1 MSKSQPIRPTPLVH
15 RRAASRWR
23 QLAAH
28 RWRSRLDDL
37 WLVLGLG
44 LLLVLGSAWSYQQ
57 PLRYRLPI
65 EQRHGL
71 SVAGLGESE
80 QSTRGWQR
88 WTAPAAVVQLPGV
101 GRAAFQLDL
110 EFHNPVMDAPRTLTI
125 SDGEQPLAQLP
136 LRPDWQRVS
145 LTIPAQAL
153 AESSGDLLLVLR
165 TEPPFKAGDRELG
178 VALRTLQ
185 VQQLSPA
192 APPAAVQ
199 WSLALTLLLLA
210 APLRLLGAPPRWV
223 GLGVGAMLLAT
234 LLLLA
239 GSRIAVLLALPPLQ
253 QALILALLAQP
264 LLAWWVRAQPALVRR
279 WAIAVAAVALSVFV
293 VRLAGLQ
300 HPQFVPIDHVLRVH
314 QIQAIGRGGRAQV
327 QAELSRQYEWGQD
340 IAVPYSLLSYD
351 LFVPLVD
358 WLDRNQLLFAV
369 EATTVALDASMLLL
383 LWSIAR
389 RSGLSG
395 RASWWTAALCAVLPV
410 GYLYHHDGS
419 YPTIIGLWITVVALW
434 LLTQFAERPRWW
446 LLALGTVSVALS
458 ILMYVTHLAFVP
470 ALLGLAVLSAWLLGT
485 GEVRRRA
492 SEIALAT
499 GLGFGLALLGYYG
512 AAIPELVTRTIPRY
526 IELLG
531 QQGSVGRDA
540 SLLPGPLLGSTWQ
553 QLWGHYR
560 LIGIG
565 LALVGCGL
573 ALQRRERWTTHLVVA
588 YGIFLLLTATADL
601 RFGLWNKHMYF
612 ALPGVC
618 LATGPLLGAIGRRG
632 RAGTL
637 LTGALFA
644 LLVWTSVEAWLL
656 RVIPYIWSLE
666 TL

>member
-1 MSKSQPIRPTPLVH
+1 MSKPQPIRPTPLVDG
-15 RRAASRWR
+15 RVVSRWR
-23 QLAAH
+23 QLAMQT
-28 RWRSRLDDL
+28 WRGRLADL

-44 LLLVLGSAWSYQQ
+44 LLLLVGSVWSYRQ
-57 PLRYRLPI
+57 PLRYQLPI

-71 SVAGLGESE
+71 SVRGLGESE
-80 QSTRGWQR
+80 QSARGWLR
-88 WTAPAAVVQLPGV
+88 WTAPSAVVQLPGV
-101 GRAAFQLDL
+101 GRASLQLDL

-125 SDGEQPLAQLP
+125 SHGEQALAQLP

-153 AESSGDLLLVLR
+153 SESSGDLLLVLK
-165 TEPPFKAGDRELG
+165 TEPPFAAGDRELG

-185 VQQLSPA
+185 VRQLSPA
-192 APPAAVQ
+192 LPPGGVQ
-199 WSLALTLLLLA
+199 WSLALSVLVLTASLRELGVRPWWAGLLVGSLLLVTLLLLA
-210 APLRLLGAPPRWV
+210 W
-223 GLGVGAMLLAT
+223 
-234 LLLLA
+234 
-239 GSRIAVLLALPPLQ
+239 SRIAVLIALPTLQ
-253 QALILALLAQP
+253 NVQLLALLAAP
-264 LLAWWVRAQPALVRR
+264 VLWWWVRAQPAPVRR
-279 WAIAVAAVALSVFV
+279 WATAVAVAALSVFV

-314 QIQAIGRGGRAQV
+314 QIQAIARGGRAQV

-351 LFVPLVD
+351 LFVPLVE
-358 WLDRNQLLFAV
+358 WLDRNQLLFVV

-395 RASWWTAALCAVLPV
+395 RASWWTAGLCAVLPV

-419 YPTIIGLWITVVALW
+419 YPTIIGLWITVIALW

-446 LLALGTVSVALS
+446 LLALSAAAIALS

-470 ALLGLAVLSAWLLGT
+470 ALLGLAVLSAWLLGK
-485 GEVRRRA
+485 GEVRRRG
-492 SEIALAT
+492 SGIALAT
-499 GLGFGLALLGYYG
+499 ALGFGLALLGYYG

-560 LIGIG
+560 LIGAG

-573 ALQRRERWTTHLVVA
+573 ALLRRELWTTHLVVA

-618 LATGPLLGAIGRRG
+618 LAAGPLLGALARRG
-632 RAGTL
+632 WGGRL
-637 LTGALFA
+637 LTGVLFA
-644 LLVWTSVEAWLL
+644 FLVWTSVEAWLL

>member
-1 MSKSQPIRPTPLVH
+1 MSKSQPIRPTPLVG
-15 RRAASRWR
+15 APAVSRWR

-28 RWRSRLDDL
+28 GWRGRLADL

-44 LLLVLGSAWSYQQ
+44 LLLLLGSAWSYRQ
-57 PLRYRLPI
+57 PLSYRLPFD
-65 EQRHGL
+65 QSSG
-71 SVAGLGESE
+71 VYQDGLGEPE
-80 QSTRGWQR
+80 QGDSGWQR
-88 WTAPAAVVQLPGV
+88 WAAPYTLVRLPGI
-101 GRAAFQLDL
+101 GRAVQQLDL
-110 EFHNPVMDAPRTLTI
+110 ELHNPVVDTPRTLRI
-125 SDGEQPLAQLP
+125 SAGTQQLGQIV
-136 LRPDWQRVS
+136 LRPGWQRVS
-145 LTIPAQAL
+145 VTIPAAAMVVQ
-153 AESSGDLLLVLR
+153 SGDLDLVLE
-165 TEPPFKAGDRELG
+165 TAPPFKAGGRELG
-178 VALRTLQ
+178 VALRALQ
-185 VQQLSPA
+185 LQQLSPA
-192 APPAAVQ
+192 TPPDAVQ
-199 WSLALTLLLLA
+199 WTLALTLLLLA
-210 APLRLLGAPPRWV
+210 APLRLLGVPPRWV
-223 GLGVGAMLLAT
+223 GPGLAALLLAT

-239 GSRIAVLLALPPLQ
+239 RARIAVLIALPPLQ
-253 QALILALLAQP
+253 QALLLALLAQP
-264 LLAWWVRAQPALVRR
+264 LLWWWVRSQPVLVRR
-279 WAIAVAAVALSVFV
+279 WATAVAVVALSLFV

-300 HPQFVPIDHVLRVH
+300 HPQFVQIDHILRVH

-327 QAELSRQYEWGQD
+327 QAELSRQYEWGRD

-358 WLDRNQLLFAV
+358 RLSRDQLLFVV

-395 RASWWTAALCAVLPV
+395 RTSWWTAALCAVLPV

-446 LLALGTVSVALS
+446 LLALSTLSIALS

-470 ALLGLAVLSAWLLGT
+470 ALLGLAVLSAWLLGK
-485 GEVRRRA
+485 GAVRRRA
-492 SEIALAT
+492 SWVALAT
-499 GLGFGLALLGYYG
+499 GLGFVLALLGYYG

-560 LIGIG
+560 LIAAG

-632 RAGTL
+632 WAGKVLTGTL
-637 LTGALFA
+637 FA
-644 LLVWTSVEAWLL
+644 FLVWTSVEAWLL
-656 RVIPYIWSLE
+656 RVILYIWSLE